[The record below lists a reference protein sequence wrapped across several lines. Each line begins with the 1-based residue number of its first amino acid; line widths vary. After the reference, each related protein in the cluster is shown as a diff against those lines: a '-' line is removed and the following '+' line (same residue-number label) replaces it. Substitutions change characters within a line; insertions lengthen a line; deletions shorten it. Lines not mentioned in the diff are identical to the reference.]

1 MAAPHQS
8 HMLYTLAHADGLIER
23 MGDALYSYL
32 KVGPFELEGR
42 IVGER
47 QELAVRSVSPIPE
60 AVPRLASDALNQ
72 LRSAMEH
79 ALYAEVEHLMG
90 HSLDASEAQ
99 AIEMPVKT
107 SPAALRDWFKHKRLR
122 TLPVLQ
128 ASGVLGRRIEPLQP
142 FTGED
147 DQAHPLKVL
156 AEHTNLS
163 KHRMPA
169 VAAVRLGT
177 IAPKFPFPGLI
188 ISQDDTALREGDVLA
203 SLPVG
208 VHVPMD
214 IWPKIG
220 IRRPHTGAWMILVQE
235 LLELE
240 AWVRTEA
247 LPLIIMGTT
256 ELDHIPPNLDIS
268 RGYSDHASAFA
279 IAEKTPAAERYS
291 HRIISHVVRQ
301 DLPGIFEQQ
310 LPDVPRET
318 VNEFI
323 AGLSDAGA
331 VDVIERFVRVLE
343 MRGEKSAVAYLRRQL
358 ASTLKR

>member
-1 MAAPHQS
+1 MSNWLPSHQS
-8 HMLYTLAHADGLIER
+8 HMLYTIAHADGLIER

-32 KVGPFELEGR
+32 QVGHFELEARILGGR
-42 IVGER
+42 EEVV
-47 QELAVRSVSPIPE
+47 VRSLSPMPE

-90 HSLDASEAQ
+90 RPLDSSEAQ
-99 AIEMPVKT
+99 AIEMPVKM
-107 SPAALRDWFKHKRLR
+107 SPVALKDWFNHKRLR

-128 ASGVLGRRIEPLQP
+128 ASGVLGRRIEVLQP
-142 FTGED
+142 YQGED
-147 DQAHPLKVL
+147 SQTHPLKVL

-177 IAPKFPFPGLI
+177 IVPKFPFPGLV
-188 ISQDDTALREGDVLA
+188 ISGDDTALEVGDVLA
-203 SLPVG
+203 SLPAG
-208 VHVPMD
+208 RHIPMD

-247 LPLIIMGTT
+247 LPLIIMGTK
-256 ELDHIPPNLDIS
+256 ELGLCCQDALTGCRRRDRLTS
-268 RGYSDHASAFA
+268 WRD
-279 IAEKTPAAERYS
+279 TAA
-291 HRIISHVVRQ
+291 
-301 DLPGIFEQQ
+301 G
-310 LPDVPRET
+310 
-318 VNEFI
+318 
-323 AGLSDAGA
+323 
-331 VDVIERFVRVLE
+331 
-343 MRGEKSAVAYLRRQL
+343 
-358 ASTLKR
+358 